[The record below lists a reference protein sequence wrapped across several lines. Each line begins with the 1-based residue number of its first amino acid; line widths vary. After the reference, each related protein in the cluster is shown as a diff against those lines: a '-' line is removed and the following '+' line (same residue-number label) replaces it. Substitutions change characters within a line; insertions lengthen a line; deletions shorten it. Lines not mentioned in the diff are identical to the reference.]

1 MGRIYKSV
9 IIKNGNKKEYVVG
22 FVDSGADTTVI
33 SGRLARRLNIKKT
46 NPSDLMVADG
56 RVIPTRK
63 ARVLVEAPGEKVK
76 IRLAVDITDLPFDE
90 DIDILDAILGID
102 FLQESESQL
111 TFHRTGKKGA
121 RRATA

>member
-1 MGRIYKSV
+1 
-9 IIKNGNKKEYVVG
+9 
-22 FVDSGADTTVI
+22 
-33 SGRLARRLNIKKT
+33 
-46 NPSDLMVADG
+46 MVADG

-102 FLQESESQL
+102 FLHESESQP